1 MTFFI
6 SWMILDAL
14 GCSWML
20 LDIIYSV
27 DAQIM
32 LRWCSVD
39 VQMLWRFDARML
51 WCSWMLLVLL
61 VLLALGCSSML
72 LDALGCSLM
81 LLDASWILCIGKSFA
96 SKHLSIWGSEHLN
109 IWPFEHLSIWALK
122 HLNIWAI
129 EHFNIWSSDH
139 LSIWASEHHILLKL
153 DARMNSDLAVIFYVW
168 SDSLKG
174 SLLEQRLAP
183 LFQPFFYKDSWNR
196 FLFQV
201 SFSKFKIDWCLNIF
215 YSIIMYLFYRHL
227 SHSIWALKH
236 LKNMWLHNW
245 ATEHYALMLDC
256 LIKFS
261 MFWCDSLE
269 GSLLEQ
275 RLLQTLIT

>member
-1 MTFFI
+1 MTSQPEFILTFFI

-14 GCSWML
+14 GCSRML

-109 IWPFEHLSIWALK
+109 IWASKHMRVWAFEHLTIWASK
-122 HLNIWAI
+122 
-129 EHFNIWSSDH
+129 H
-139 LSIWASEHHILLKL
+139 LSIKA
-153 DARMNSDLAVIFYVW
+153 
-168 SDSLKG
+168 
-174 SLLEQRLAP
+174 
-183 LFQPFFYKDSWNR
+183 
-196 FLFQV
+196 
-201 SFSKFKIDWCLNIF
+201 FK
-215 YSIIMYLFYRHL
+215 HL
-227 SHSIWALKH
+227 S
-236 LKNMWLHNW
+236 NW
-245 ATEHYALMLDC
+245 A
-256 LIKFS
+256 F
-261 MFWCDSLE
+261 
-269 GSLLEQ
+269 
-275 RLLQTLIT
+275 

>member
-1 MTFFI
+1 MTSQPEFILTFFI

-14 GCSWML
+14 GCSRML

-72 LDALGCSLM
+72 LDALGCFLNPM
-81 LLDASWILCIGKSFA
+81 YRQKFCIQASEGLSIYTFE
-96 SKHLSIWGSEHLN
+96 HLSIWGSEHLS

-139 LSIWASEHHILLKL
+139 LSIWASEHYILLNHNVCHLKT
-153 DARMNSDLAVIFYVW
+153 LAFEHWCILW
-168 SDSLKG
+168 SQNEFWLCSH
-174 SLLEQRLAP
+174 
-183 LFQPFFYKDSWNR
+183 
-196 FLFQV
+196 FLF
-201 SFSKFKIDWCLNIF
+201 L
-215 YSIIMYLFYRHL
+215 
-227 SHSIWALKH
+227 
-236 LKNMWLHNW
+236 MW
-245 ATEHYALMLDC
+245 
-256 LIKFS
+256 
-261 MFWCDSLE
+261 
-269 GSLLEQ
+269 
-275 RLLQTLIT
+275 